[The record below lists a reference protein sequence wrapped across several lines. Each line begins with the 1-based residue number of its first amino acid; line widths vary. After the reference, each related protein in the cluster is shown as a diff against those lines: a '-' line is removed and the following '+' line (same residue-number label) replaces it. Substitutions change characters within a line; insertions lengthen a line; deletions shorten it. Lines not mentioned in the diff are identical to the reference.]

1 MHAGQIATALLAWL
15 DSSPALWLARGDY
28 RHASEGEQTTG
39 INYAN
44 EMVVRHGADLMQTIH
59 SSFTKMP
66 KQGGVRPL
74 SHTRVYK
81 VGEASRVPSS
91 QAHTSWLRGKSKTDA
106 CLKLQHKL
114 SAGLCKNSNT
124 QFHLPAHIRCVLAGP
139 SIPSAA
145 LRELG
150 MSFWTCFWRIP
161 NLNFVISPGYQQ
173 WRLSTPT
180 WTPQAVTTPL
190 CTRMTRNSHSSS
202 SLHPASPASPAS
214 SCSKPPASPAELQ
227 QKKRRRGRARNEA
240 TVHVVKKNRGWKPT
254 TARGTE
260 CTTSTTPLDALRTV
274 LPAFPDD
281 TKLTKIETLR
291 FAPQLHLGAFRDHPD
306 RRPATEQAQRP
317 FAAAP
322 GTKLHG
328 RSAQPQ
334 RWLLLL
340 AIRRILLVFLPSYCT
355 SDPDSPAAMD
365 DFGYLQTDVVLQL
378 PQLRACHLLTWLK
391 HSHVCIV
398 CRSV

>member
-66 KQGGVRPL
+66 KQGGYVHCL
-74 SHTRVYK
+74 TRVYK

-139 SIPSAA
+139 SILSAA

-150 MSFWTCFWRIP
+150 MSFWTSFWHIP

-190 CTRMTRNSHSSS
+190 CTRMTRTRTAAAASIPRPPRPPHPPAASLLRLQPSSS
-202 SLHPASPASPAS
+202 
-214 SCSKPPASPAELQ
+214 
-227 QKKRRRGRARNEA
+227 RRRGAGGAPGTKPPCTWWKRTA
-240 TVHVVKKNRGWKPT
+240 GWKPT

-260 CTTSTTPLDALRTV
+260 CTTSTTPWMLWEPCCLPFLTTRSWPKSRLCASRTTTSGR
-274 LPAFPDD
+274 FPRPSGSQ
-281 TKLTKIETLR
+281 TSGRASPETLR
-291 FAPQLHLGAFRDHPD
+291 CCSQ
-306 RRPATEQAQRP
+306 
-317 FAAAP
+317 
-322 GTKLHG
+322 
-328 RSAQPQ
+328 
-334 RWLLLL
+334 
-340 AIRRILLVFLPSYCT
+340 Y
-355 SDPDSPAAMD
+355 
-365 DFGYLQTDVVLQL
+365 
-378 PQLRACHLLTWLK
+378 
-391 HSHVCIV
+391 
-398 CRSV
+398 